1 MCIGSHQPKEVTM
14 TALRQR
20 MLVDMKLRNLAPST
34 QRLYIGYVARFARH
48 FGQCPSE
55 LGGEDA
61 REFFQHLIEVKKA
74 SWTVYNQTVC
84 ALRFLYRV
92 TLDRD
97 EMIRRLPFPRQEK
110 KLPTV
115 LSEEEVTRFFQAV
128 THPRDRVILLT
139 IYAAGLRVS
148 EALHLKPGDID
159 SDRMLIHVRQGKGN
173 RDRMVMLSPKLLEE
187 LRLYVRWA
195 RPHHWL
201 FPGMDPIRPLHTRTL
216 QRRCQLTAEQ
226 AGITKRVTPHT
237 FRHSFAT
244 HLLDAGTDLR
254 VIQTLLGHRSL
265 TTTAVYTHVS
275 TRRLQA
281 TVSPLDR
288 LPDLDPPVPNG

>member
-1 MCIGSHQPKEVTM
+1 M

-61 REFFQHLIEVKKA
+61 SEFFQHLIEVKKA

-195 RPHHWL
+195 RPHDWL

-281 TVSPLDR
+281 TTSPLDR

>member
-1 MCIGSHQPKEVTM
+1 MRIGSIQPKEDTM

-20 MLVDMKLRNLAPST
+20 MLADMKLRNYAPST
-34 QRLYIGYVARFARH
+34 QRLYIGYVARFAHH

-97 EMIRRLPFPRQEK
+97 EMIRHLPFPRQEK
-110 KLPTV
+110 TLPTV
-115 LSEEEVTRFFQAV
+115 LSEEEMTRFFQAV

-148 EALHLKPGDID
+148 EVLHLKPDDID
-159 SDRMLIHVRQGKGN
+159 SDRMLIHVRQGKGKK
-173 RDRMVMLSPKLLEE
+173 DRMVMLSPTLLEE

-201 FPGMDPIRPLHTRTL
+201 FPGSDPTRPLHTRTL
-216 QRRCQLTAEQ
+216 QRRCQLTGKR

-237 FRHSFAT
+237 LRHSFAT

-254 VIQTLLGHRSL
+254 VIQTLLGHRKL
-265 TTTAVYTHVS
+265 MTTAIYTHVS
-275 TRRLQA
+275 TRRLQD
-281 TVSPLDR
+281 TISPLDR
-288 LPDLDPPVPNG
+288 LPDLTPPAPNG